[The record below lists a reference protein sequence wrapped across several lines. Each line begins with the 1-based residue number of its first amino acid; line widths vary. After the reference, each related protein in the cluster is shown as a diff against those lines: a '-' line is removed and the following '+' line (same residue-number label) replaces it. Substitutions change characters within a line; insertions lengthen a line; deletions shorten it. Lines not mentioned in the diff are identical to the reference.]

1 MITSSFAGC
10 NLDEVSTHSRNDT
23 IYTLSEKR
31 FSRLIYVQASN
42 SRDNSHTRWKFGKR
56 WKFTHK
62 IKKKKRWMYSND
74 LERCLWV
81 LASWELFW
89 KHKIPFLENHGDSK
103 QYRWIYGWNWTH
115 NFTPKLKSTPTSFTF
130 APSVLSDTMQ
140 RVFSGESLN
149 CFLSPPTNE
158 SLTYQTL
165 LRSQTEQGKNL
176 AILQS
181 PLILDLKN
189 NIL

>member
-62 IKKKKRWMYSND
+62 IKKKKMNVFKWFRMLLVSVSQ
-74 LERCLWV
+74 LK
-81 LASWELFW
+81 LFW
-89 KHKIPFLENHGDSK
+89 KHKILFLENHGDSK
-103 QYRWIYGWNWTH
+103 QCPWICGWNWTH

>member
-1 MITSSFAGC
+1 MIISSFAGY

-42 SRDNSHTRWKFGKR
+42 SRDNSHTR
-56 WKFTHK
+56 
-62 IKKKKRWMYSND
+62 
-74 LERCLWV
+74 
-81 LASWELFW
+81 
-89 KHKIPFLENHGDSK
+89 
-103 QYRWIYGWNWTH
+103 
-115 NFTPKLKSTPTSFTF
+115 SFTF